1 MTGFTLDWQSVDID
15 GTNTLSGGGETV
27 GVTISTP
34 ENWDCDSW
42 DMGKVGGDTTLKSSG
57 VDDPTKVQLDF
68 TDTVENVCFELYD
81 VDSGSGW
88 DDKITIVALDAD
100 GNEIPVVFSDL
111 ANHTVD
117 GNSVEGNGNTN
128 PGVEGSGAADSVT
141 VSIAGPVQ
149 SITIYHDNGDS
160 ASKAGTVGISDMTF
174 DLADHTPAP
183 VDGTSGD
190 DIMLPGYVDAQ
201 GDTIDGA
208 DGDDDTVYGYD
219 GDDVIAGGEG
229 SNTLFGGSGDD
240 VFIGGAG
247 SDQFHGG
254 SGQDNLDYSNSDA
267 AVTVNLS
274 THELSGGDADNDYI
288 LSGIDGA
295 IGSDYDDTLIGFDEE
310 GSSAEDTFTNE
321 FFGGKG
327 DDYIEGKDGAD
338 RLDGGDDNDEI
349 YGGAG
354 ADSIDGGAGV
364 DVISGGADADRIVVA
379 SAADGI
385 GDLVD
390 GGTDGDDNDV
400 LDLTNAGPFRVVNE
414 TVDADGD
421 STSGTVEFLDPTTG
435 NVLGSMEFS
444 EIETILGDRSMPD
457 GTVHGTTGD
466 DVMTPGF
473 VDAQGDTIDGA
484 DGDNDIIEAGD
495 GNDEVRA
502 GEGDDLVYAGAGD
515 DSVDGGN
522 GNDTIYGEDG
532 DDILRGRAGD
542 DTLFGGD
549 GDDQLFGGGDSTSD
563 TLYGGDG
570 SDTATGGAGDDVI
583 DTSGPVDVANNIGT
597 PDRGYPGL
605 YADDDDPTNDMDTVY
620 GGGGNDIITTGD
632 DADSVE
638 GGEGNDTIYS
648 GIDDDTVDGGKGDDL
663 IVGGEGNDILEGGQG
678 NDVIYGG
685 LETTDVL
692 DIPDETD
699 LRPDNGLDTIYG
711 GAGDDTI
718 YGRDDD
724 DVIYGGADNDVI
736 FGGIDNDTMYGDK
749 GNDVFDG
756 GEGEDLAYGGADEDT
771 FNYASAED
779 AFGDVVDGGS
789 EGTDYDTLDLT
800 NVGHYQIINQ
810 TVDADGDSTS
820 GTILFYD
827 DIDGG
832 ITGEMQFSEIEN
844 IVDPTP
850 PPPPT
855 PICFTPGTLIAT
867 MEGEKL
873 VEHLKVGDRVITR
886 DNGAQE
892 IRWIGSRAMTGAQL
906 QANPHMQPILVRKG
920 SLGNGL
926 PERDMLLS
934 PNHRVLVHS
943 AEVGLLF
950 NEPEV
955 LVAAKHLVNADKGI
969 VSVCASQTTY
979 LHFMFDHHEVVLSN
993 GAWTESFQPGDQA
1006 MASVS
1011 DAARDEII
1019 ELFPELSNSQ
1029 GRDSYASSRPSL
1041 KAFEAKML
1049 K

>member
-1 MTGFTLDWQSVDID
+1 MTDFTLDWQSVDID

-34 ENWDCDSW
+34 DKWNL
-42 DMGKVGGDTTLKSSG
+42 GKVGGDTTLKSSG
-57 VDDPTKVQLDF
+57 AEDPNKVQLEF
-68 TDTVENVCFELYD
+68 TDPVENVTFELYD

-100 GNEIPVVFSDL
+100 GNEISVVFSDL
-111 ANHTVD
+111 AKHTVD
-117 GNSVEGNGNTN
+117 GNSVEGNGNAS

-141 VSIAGPVQ
+141 VSITGPVQ

-160 ASKAGTVGISDMTF
+160 ASVAGTVGISDISF
-174 DLADHTPAP
+174 DLAVCDPDP
-183 VDGTSGD
+183 VDGTDGD
-190 DIMLPGYVDAQ
+190 DVMLPGYVDAQ
-201 GDTIDGA
+201 DDTIDGA
-208 DGDDDTVYGYD
+208 DGDDDTVYGY
-219 GDDVIAGGEG
+219 GGNDVIAGGEG

-274 THELSGGDADNDYI
+274 TQELSGGDADNDYI

-295 IGSDYDDTLIGFDEE
+295 IGSDFDDTLIGFDEE
-310 GSSAEDTFTNE
+310 NSGADDRFTNE

-327 DDYIEGKDGAD
+327 DDYIDGKGGAD
-338 RLDGGDDNDEI
+338 RLYGGDDDDEI

-354 ADSIDGGAGV
+354 ADTIDGGAGV
-364 DVISGGADADRIVVA
+364 DAISAGADADRIIVT

-385 GDLVD
+385 GDMVD
-390 GGTDGDDNDV
+390 GGTEGDDNDV

-421 STSGTVEFLDPTTG
+421 STSGTVEFLDPTAG
-435 NVLGSMEFS
+435 DVLGTMEFT
-444 EIETILGDRSMPD
+444 EIETILGDRSYPD
-457 GTVHGTTGD
+457 GTVHGTAGD
-466 DVMTPGF
+466 DIMNPGF
-473 VDAQGDTIDGA
+473 VDAQGDTIDGD
-484 DGDNDIIEAGD
+484 DGDDDIIEAGAGD
-495 GNDEVRA
+495 DTVVA
-502 GEGDDLVYAGAGD
+502 GEGDDLVYAGSGD

-583 DTSGPVDVANNIGT
+583 DTSGPVDVANGIGT

-605 YADDDDPTNDMDTVY
+605 YGDDDDPTNDMDTVY
-620 GGGGNDIITTGD
+620 GGGGNDTIRTGD
-632 DADSVE
+632 DADSVD
-638 GGEGNDTIYS
+638 GGDGNDTIYS

-663 IVGGEGNDILEGGQG
+663 IVGGEGNDIIEGGQG

-711 GAGDDTI
+711 GAGNDTI

-724 DVIYGGADNDVI
+724 DLIYGGADDDVI
-736 FGGIDNDTMYGDK
+736 YGGIDDDTMYGDK
-749 GNDVFDG
+749 GDDIFGGGHGNDA
-756 GEGEDLAYGGADEDT
+756 AYGGADKDT
-771 FNYASAED
+771 FTYDSAED
-779 AFGDVVDGGS
+779 AIGDTVDGGS
-789 EGTDYDTLDLT
+789 GGDDYDTLDLT
-800 NVGHYQIINQ
+800 NVGDYRIINQ
-810 TVDADGDSTS
+810 TVDADGNSTS
-820 GTILFYD
+820 GTVQFRD
-827 DIDGG
+827 ETDGSV
-832 ITGEMQFSEIEN
+832 TGELHFSEIEN
-844 IVDPTP
+844 ILDPTP
-850 PPPPT
+850 PP
-855 PICFTPGTLIAT
+855 CFTPGTLIAT
-867 MEGEKL
+867 MDGEKR
-873 VEHLKVGDRVITR
+873 VENLKLGDRIITR

-892 IRWIGSRAMTGAQL
+892 IRWLGSKAMTGAVL
-906 QANPHMQPILVRKG
+906 QANPHLQPILIRKG
-920 SLGNGL
+920 ALGKGL
-926 PERDMLLS
+926 PERDMLVS
-934 PNHRVLVHS
+934 QNHRILVNN

-969 VSVCASQTTY
+969 SLVSASQTTY
-979 LHFMFDHHEVVLSN
+979 VHFMFDHHEVVLSD
-993 GAWTESFQPGDQA
+993 GTWTESFQPGDQA

-1011 DAARDEII
+1011 AAQRDEIT
-1019 ELFPELSNSQ
+1019 ELFPELAHTQ
-1029 GRDSYASSRPSL
+1029 GREAYASSRLSL
-1041 KAFEAKML
+1041 KAYEAKLL